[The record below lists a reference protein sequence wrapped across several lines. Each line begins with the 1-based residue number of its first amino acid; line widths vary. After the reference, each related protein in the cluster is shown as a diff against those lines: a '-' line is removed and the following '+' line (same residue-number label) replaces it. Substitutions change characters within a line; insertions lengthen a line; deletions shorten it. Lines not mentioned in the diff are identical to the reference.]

1 MKEVKRVDRAVND
14 ATLNQAGNV
23 YQYLVALKDCYELM
37 EGDTLQIEVN
47 GDVSVINKNQG
58 RYQKEVKHHFGEK
71 NLSDRDI
78 EFWKTLANWYTDY
91 ERLKGFSNFILS
103 TTSIITT
110 DSPFSKWNELDKHE
124 KLACITEI
132 GAEHKEREETFR
144 KQYNRIFCDSFDKN
158 QLLDT
163 LEKFIIAP
171 AQTSIQGISKEF
183 TKFVGHIPEE
193 NRDYYIG
200 ALVGNIIMQVKNPP
214 HIWQI
219 TKTEFEELLQKETA
233 GHCSP
238 GNIPLPT
245 VYSNAEIPTEEI
257 AALQQKKFV
266 EAIRDIDYERKVT
279 EAISDYWKTDITI
292 AKYFK
297 NNFLYLQSIDEYKNT
312 LSARLQ
318 CEKDDS
324 EIEAEGVDEVTQIK
338 ISKHLYNRVMLWNAD
353 DFGSIIRNQD
363 FFQHGVIHNIV
374 DETEFNWKVGDEN
387 EH

>member
-47 GDVSVINKNQG
+47 GDVSVINKNKG

-144 KQYNRIFCDSFDKN
+144 KQYNRIFCDSFDEN
-158 QLLDT
+158 QLLDI

-233 GHCSP
+233 GHCAP
-238 GNIPLPT
+238 GTIPLET
-245 VYSNAEIPTEEI
+245 Y
-257 AALQQKKFV
+257 
-266 EAIRDIDYERKVT
+266 
-279 EAISDYWKTDITI
+279 
-292 AKYFK
+292 
-297 NNFLYLQSIDEYKNT
+297 
-312 LSARLQ
+312 
-318 CEKDDS
+318 
-324 EIEAEGVDEVTQIK
+324 
-338 ISKHLYNRVMLWNAD
+338 
-353 DFGSIIRNQD
+353 II
-363 FFQHGVIHNIV
+363 
-374 DETEFNWKVGDEN
+374 
-387 EH
+387 

>member
-1 MKEVKRVDRAVND
+1 M
-14 ATLNQAGNV
+14 
-23 YQYLVALKDCYELM
+23 
-37 EGDTLQIEVN
+37 
-47 GDVSVINKNQG
+47 
-58 RYQKEVKHHFGEK
+58 
-71 NLSDRDI
+71 
-78 EFWKTLANWYTDY
+78 
-91 ERLKGFSNFILS
+91 
-103 TTSIITT
+103 
-110 DSPFSKWNELDKHE
+110 
-124 KLACITEI
+124 
-132 GAEHKEREETFR
+132 
-144 KQYNRIFCDSFDKN
+144 
-158 QLLDT
+158 
-163 LEKFIIAP
+163 EKFIIVP

-183 TKFVGHIPEE
+183 TKYVGHIPEE

-200 ALVGNIIMQVKNPP
+200 ALVGNIIMQVEKPP

-238 GNIPLPT
+238 GTIPLPT

-257 AALQQKKFV
+257 DALQQKRFV
-266 EAIRDIDYERKVT
+266 EAIRDIDYERKVS

-292 AKYFK
+292 VEYFK
-297 NNFLYLQSIDEYKNT
+297 NNFLYLQNIDEYKNT
-312 LSARLQ
+312 LSARMR

>member
-1 MKEVKRVDRAVND
+1 
-14 ATLNQAGNV
+14 
-23 YQYLVALKDCYELM
+23 M

-47 GDVSVINKNQG
+47 GDVSVINKNKG

-144 KQYNRIFCDSFDKN
+144 KQYNRIFCDSFDEN
-158 QLLDT
+158 QLLDI

-238 GNIPLPT
+238 GTIPLPT

-292 AKYFK
+292 AEYFK

-312 LSARLQ
+312 LSARMK

-338 ISKHLYNRVMLWNAD
+338 ISKHLYNRVMLWIAD